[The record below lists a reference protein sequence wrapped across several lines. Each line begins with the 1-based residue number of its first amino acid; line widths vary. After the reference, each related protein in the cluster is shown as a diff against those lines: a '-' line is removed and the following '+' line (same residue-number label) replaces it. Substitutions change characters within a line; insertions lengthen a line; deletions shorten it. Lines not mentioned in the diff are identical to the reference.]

1 MILLDSISQNSVVYT
16 EETLT
21 IIELIKSTGTAGII
35 IISFLFVLSLI
46 SFYIFCERF
55 LTIKKI
61 DKNDQDFI
69 EKINKLTKENKL
81 QEAEDL
87 CLNNDSVISR
97 LIKKGLKRAHRPL
110 IEIES
115 VIESQANVEISKIE
129 RNLSYLATISGAA
142 PMIGFLGTVIGMI
155 LAFHE
160 MANAGGSNVDV
171 KLLSTGIYTA
181 MITTVAGLIVGIGAY
196 ISYNILVSKVS
207 KIVLDTETKTIGF
220 IENII
225 DKRNESQKKK

>member
-69 EKINKLTKENKL
+69 EEINQLTKENKL
-81 QEAEDL
+81 QE
-87 CLNNDSVISR
+87 
-97 LIKKGLKRAHRPL
+97 
-110 IEIES
+110 
-115 VIESQANVEISKIE
+115 
-129 RNLSYLATISGAA
+129 
-142 PMIGFLGTVIGMI
+142 
-155 LAFHE
+155 
-160 MANAGGSNVDV
+160 GGQGGPV
-171 KLLSTGIYTA
+171 
-181 MITTVAGLIVGIGAY
+181 
-196 ISYNILVSKVS
+196 
-207 KIVLDTETKTIGF
+207 
-220 IENII
+220 
-225 DKRNESQKKK
+225 